1 MNDMRKLFFTGLL
14 NGCVFILSIAQSPT
28 IDPEKIRRLDSLFK
42 VFFPAN
48 EPGAVVLLAS
58 HGSPVFKKAYGM
70 ANTELNVPMNTDHK
84 LGIGSISKQFAA
96 VSILLLQ
103 QEGKLNIKDD
113 IHKYLPAYNTHGRV
127 ITIENLL
134 THTSGIP
141 SYTELYGFDSLV
153 DKKVSVHKLVKF
165 FEVAPLLF
173 EPGNNWSYSN
183 SGYLLAAEI
192 VKKLSGVPFNDFLQ
206 QRIFKP
212 LLMTE
217 TTIGTSDY
225 TIANKT
231 GEYASNNKG
240 RVKMETQYDWYWAYG
255 AGQIV
260 STADDMLKWDQG
272 LYNAAFLSP
281 AVLAMAHKTF
291 LLSSG
296 QPANYGLGW
305 AVGAFKNR
313 TMIQHGGAI
322 GGYRALGMRIPDDHL
337 YLITLSNSGSS
348 NTALISNKA
357 LSIIYDMAALK
368 ENKEPGMVTKDIAG
382 VYEAPGSGLRL
393 QSNFGNIPTY
403 YTVRV
408 DSNNKVTARRT
419 GGTLTVLSPV
429 ERDVFYDK
437 NAPFT
442 KWQIERNDKGEV
454 VGIRFKFHFPGVG
467 PERLNKKI
475 SNAVPADK
483 KELKGDSLA
492 LVKFGGLYE
501 HEFGDQL
508 KISVDKN
515 NLLIEELATGL
526 RFKPIWLGENR
537 FYLKDVDW
545 EIVFDTNKKGL
556 ITGLHYFNGAQN
568 RQFRK
573 IEELY

>member
-1 MNDMRKLFFTGLL
+1 MRQLFFTGVL
-14 NGCVFILSIAQSPT
+14 NACVLILAIGQSPG
-28 IDPEKIRRLDSLFK
+28 IDAEKIRQLDSLYK
-42 VFFPAN
+42 TFFFAGD
-48 EPGAVVLLAS
+48 PGAVVLLAKN
-58 HGSPVFKKAYGM
+58 GSPVFKKAYGM
-70 ANTELNVPMNTDHK
+70 AHTELNVPMNTDHK

-113 IHKYLPAYNTHGRV
+113 IHQYLPAYNTHGRV

-165 FEVAPLLF
+165 FEAAPLLF
-173 EPGNNWSYSN
+173 EPGSNWSYSN
-183 SGYLLAAEI
+183 SGYVLAAEI
-192 VKKLSGVPFNDFLQ
+192 VKKRSGIPFNDFLQ

-217 TTIGTSDY
+217 TSIGTSDY

-260 STADDMLKWDQG
+260 STADDMLKWDQA
-272 LYNAAFLSP
+272 LYNPAFLSP
-281 AVLAMAHKTF
+281 AVLAIAHKTF
-291 LLSSG
+291 LLTSG

-305 AVGAFKNR
+305 AIGSFKNR
-313 TMIQHGGAI
+313 MMIQHGGAI
-322 GGYRALGMRIPDDHL
+322 GGYRALGMRVPEDHL
-337 YLITLSNSGSS
+337 YLLTLSNSGNT

-368 ENKEPGMVTKDIAG
+368 ENKEQTVVAKDIAG
-382 VYEAPGSGLRL
+382 VYEAPSSGLRL
-393 QSNFGNIPTY
+393 QSNFGNIPAY

-419 GGTLTVLSPV
+419 GGVLTALSPA
-429 ERDVFYDK
+429 ENDVFYDK

-442 KWQIERNDKGEV
+442 KWQIERGDKGEV
-454 VGIRFKFHFPGVG
+454 TGIRFKFHFPGVG

-475 SNAVPADK
+475 SNTVPADK
-483 KELKGDSLA
+483 KELKGDSLV
-492 LVKFGGLYE
+492 LLKFGGLYE

-508 KISVDKN
+508 KISIDKN
-515 NLLIEELATGL
+515 NLLIQELATGL
-526 RFKPIWLGENR
+526 RFKPVWIGENR

-545 EIVFDTNKKGL
+545 EIIFDTDKKGL
-556 ITGLHYFNGAQN
+556 ISGLHYFNGAHN

-573 IEELY
+573 IEEVY